1 MARANPVA
9 RKLLAAVVA
18 PLVKAHGGP
27 PKVADVV
34 GRHRSTVT
42 RWVKGDIDWDGLTEL
57 ASGLRRD
64 IVVTFPAH
72 GRASVTTKEPP
83 PDWARALTNDLLLEI
98 RLNRAVLKAA
108 LEGVDPARAERILTR
123 LESQLGPPEL
133 RPGEDPAELDGATG
147 APQSEAL
154 RS

>member
-83 PDWARALTNDLLLEI
+83 PDWARAMEARIVGELKQ
-98 RLNRAVLKAA
+98 NRELIEA
-108 LEGVDPARAERILTR
+108 LAR
-123 LESQLGPPEL
+123 PEL
-133 RPGEDPAELDGATG
+133 IEAATITYEQWIE
-147 APQSEAL
+147 P
-154 RS
+154 